1 MPQSVQSSILW
12 AVPKPR
18 KLGELW
24 HKSIRNKM
32 LGWDVGFCCCHLW
45 LLQVKITMT
54 CNINLQ
60 VWHFACY
67 IICFKIASTD
77 FAFASCLRLIYS
89 VSSEWCRALAHKV
102 IPKMTYNVLSV
113 ELNPTMPALDKHL
126 TCCMKFCFLVGLVL
140 MNVSQFSRSRH
151 VRSRAL

>member
-113 ELNPTMPALDKHL
+113 ELKPYDACTRQTFNLLHEILLSCWTGAHECVSVF
-126 TCCMKFCFLVGLVL
+126 TVSSCC
-140 MNVSQFSRSRH
+140 
-151 VRSRAL
+151 